1 LSAASLA
8 QLNAQVARP
17 MYDRTAIQVGIVHFG
32 VGGFH
37 RSHQAVYLDDLMGR
51 GCAPEWGICG
61 VGLLPDDARVR
72 DALVPQ
78 DGLYTLLQRGTSG
91 QLEARVV
98 GSLVRYLF
106 APDDPQEVL
115 CVLTA
120 PKTRIISLT
129 ITEGGYNMDP
139 PNGRFRADSASM
151 LAEAA
156 TLDMPSTVFGYIVE
170 ALRRRRDGGL
180 PGFTVLS
187 CDNIEDN
194 GSVARESVMGFARI
208 VDPKLA
214 EWIEHH
220 VTFPSSMVD
229 RITPVTTP
237 EDIAELREQFGVED
251 AWPVVCEP
259 FTQWIL
265 EDDFV
270 AGRPPLENVGVQI
283 TPDVRAYEQIKLRL
297 LNGGHQ
303 ALAYSGRLA
312 GYTYA
317 HDAARDPVLETFLR
331 GYMNEARRTLTS
343 VPGIDLD
350 DYVATLLTRFADP
363 HIRDTLARLCAS
375 SSDRI
380 PKWVVPIIHEN
391 LDNRDE
397 IVHLVAVIASWARYC
412 EGRDDRG
419 RAIEIDDRL
428 RDELVARAA
437 QQSEDPLS
445 FIRSTELFGSLS
457 DSARFVSAYV
467 RILEA
472 FRAQGALRAL
482 AQLSRDWPQATTPTN
497 PTSGRDARPPSS
509 SRCLSPGD
517 S

>member
-1 LSAASLA
+1 MMSASHDQLAELVPGTSRSARLSAASLA
-8 QLNAQVARP
+8 RLNAQVARP
-17 MYDRTAIQVGIVHFG
+17 MYDRTAVQVSIVHFG

-51 GCAPEWGICG
+51 GYASEWGICG
-61 VGLLPDDARVR
+61 VGLLPEDARMR

-78 DGLYTLLQRGTSG
+78 DGLYTLLQRGTSAPMK
-91 QLEARVV
+91 ARVV

-106 APDDPQEVL
+106 APDDPEEVL
-115 CVLTA
+115 GVLVA
-120 PKTRIISLT
+120 PKTRIVSLT
-129 ITEGGYNMDP
+129 ITEGGYNVDRST
-139 PNGRFRADSASM
+139 GRFRVDSASM

-194 GSVARESVMGFARI
+194 GSVARESVTGFAEI
-208 VDPKLA
+208 VDRTLA
-214 EWIEHH
+214 DWIEEN

-259 FTQWIL
+259 FIQWIL

-270 AGRPPLENVGVQI
+270 AGRPPLEDVGVEI
-283 TPDVRAYEQIKLRL
+283 TADVRAYEQIKLRL

-331 GYMNEARRTLTS
+331 GYMNEARRTLTT

-391 LDNRDE
+391 LENGDE
-397 IVHLVAVIASWARYC
+397 IAHLVAVIASWARYC

-419 RAIEIDDRL
+419 RAIEIDDRR

-437 QQSEDPLS
+437 LQSADPLS
-445 FIRSTELFGSLS
+445 FVRSNDLFGSLS
-457 DSARFVSAYV
+457 ANAEFVSAYV
-467 RILEA
+467 RVLEA

-482 AQLSRDWPQATTPTN
+482 AQISGDWP
-497 PTSGRDARPPSS
+497 
-509 SRCLSPGD
+509 
-517 S
+517 